1 MAAPLSKLARRVF
14 SWGSKPWK
22 VSPWRALSS
31 SLFGSR
37 LVWTVYG
44 WFLFAFAVTL
54 AAGVLCFTW
63 LQHRGDPQ
71 DVPYW
76 RETQPQHL
84 RIIGELTTLLLE
96 EGLDA
101 AVIELQI
108 APLLQRGDLAY
119 RFHDAQGQPLLSVV
133 PPQFPPQDL
142 QGLPWLSEAV
152 HERRWQRL
160 PQGYVLT
167 RIPWHLPNGERGN
180 LQAISGPAHL
190 QRHRL
195 WQSMWHRH
203 LLLALALFLGLG
215 LLLSWLLSVRLTRPI
230 RHLAHITD
238 RLGQGDLSARSTL
251 NTSNE
256 IGTLGERINRMAAN
270 LDRLL
275 TQHRQLL
282 GDVSHE
288 LRTPLARLQMAIELA
303 LHDLT
308 PSDSP
313 SSDTTARDRSALTKQ
328 RWQRARDQI
337 DHLDRLIEELLLY
350 SRLEAWAL
358 PLERVPLDASK
369 LTETVIAEVSEQ
381 LHPQAVGVSVRYAP
395 WRRPPAAS
403 LAASTL
409 YGDARLLARALSN
422 VLRNALQAS
431 PPHTEVEVTLTL
443 TPDAWQ
449 WTIADRGPGVPEG
462 MREAL
467 LRPFVRRALPQASL
481 GAQEGS
487 ARGVGLGLSI
497 AQRGVAAHGGHLTLQ
512 NRPQGGLLVTISLS
526 HGDAPP
532 SAEAAER

>member
-1 MAAPLSKLARRVF
+1 MCS
-14 SWGSKPWK
+14 
-22 VSPWRALSS
+22 RA
-31 SLFGSR
+31 
-37 LVWTVYG
+37 
-44 WFLFAFAVTL
+44 
-54 AAGVLCFTW
+54 
-63 LQHRGDPQ
+63 
-71 DVPYW
+71 
-76 RETQPQHL
+76 
-84 RIIGELTTLLLE
+84 
-96 EGLDA
+96 
-101 AVIELQI
+101 
-108 APLLQRGDLAY
+108 
-119 RFHDAQGQPLLSVV
+119 
-133 PPQFPPQDL
+133 FP
-142 QGLPWLSEAV
+142 G
-152 HERRWQRL
+152 
-160 PQGYVLT
+160 
-167 RIPWHLPNGERGN
+167 HLPNGERGN

-230 RHLAHITD
+230 RHLAHIAD

-251 NTSNE
+251 STSNE

-308 PSDSP
+308 SSDSP
-313 SSDTTARDRSALTKQ
+313 SSDTTARDRSALAKQ

-358 PLERVPLDASK
+358 PLERASLDASK

-403 LAASTL
+403 LEASTL

-487 ARGVGLGLSI
+487 TRGRWPRTLHRPTRRGGAWRTSHLAEPSPRRTAGDHLAPARRRPTFRRSRRTLTHRIVNSPAAPGHLPQAPRQVLSEFAQETPRPCRHLGMCSMDQPHRLSTVAETPDNGLSH
-497 AQRGVAAHGGHLTLQ
+497 AHH
-512 NRPQGGLLVTISLS
+512 PQGV
-526 HGDAPP
+526 P
-532 SAEAAER
+532 